1 MWFLELGWR
10 CGDWATTM
18 KQQQWRSSA
27 IAVLMLGGMGKRGG
41 EDAVRNGGGRLLL
54 EGPGERRGGSNV
66 Q

>member
-1 MWFLELGWR
+1 
-10 CGDWATTM
+10 M